1 MQNFTMNCIFNADST
16 NADGV
21 YVGSFNA
28 NYDHGNVYYN
38 MNVIDAITN
47 QNEVANDFEDF
58 KTEVFNRIKAL
69 TDAGFIINPTTIVP
83 PTTNMPPV
91 EEGEGEE

>member
-16 NADGV
+16 NADGA

-38 MNVIDAITN
+38 MNVIDAIAN

-58 KTEVFNRIKAL
+58 KIEVFNRIKAL
-69 TDAGFIINPTTIVP
+69 TDAGFIVSTPTVVP
-83 PTTNMPPV
+83 TPVIPPA
-91 EEGEGEE
+91 EEEDEE

>member
-1 MQNFTMNCIFNADST
+1 MNCIFNADST
-16 NADGV
+16 NADGA

-38 MNVIDAITN
+38 MNVIDAIAN

-58 KTEVFNRIKAL
+58 KIEVFNRIKAL
-69 TDAGFIINPTTIVP
+69 TDAGFIVSTPTVVP
-83 PTTNMPPV
+83 TPVIPPA
-91 EEGEGEE
+91 EEEDEE

>member
-1 MQNFTMNCIFNADST
+1 MNCIFNADST
-16 NADGV
+16 NADGA

-38 MNVIDAITN
+38 MNVIDAIAN

-69 TDAGFIINPTTIVP
+69 TDAGFIVNTPVVAPAPVI
-83 PTTNMPPV
+83 PPV
-91 EEGEGEE
+91 EEEEEGEE